1 MTGGF
6 IRGQMFVPSL
16 LAGVLMAFFVWSI
29 GWTLQSRAAISYQ
42 IGADHSSFSASPP
55 REIADNNLTTEVT
68 ELLRRNSLA
77 LLIAPEKEGLPGLT
91 VIDPTGAIPWIDTPL
106 EPKDHSQLMVF
117 KDSYCAEFSTGPTHC
132 PLTPENTQL
141 VGTLSPGFDTDTLQ
155 YIYTPSQE
163 TPLPKG
169 RYTLNSR
176 DSARTRE
183 LIELLSTHGYRTGDQ
198 QAPTWLDL
206 IFNPLIDMSA
216 LLSLGGIVAAGIYW
230 RAALRGRVT
239 AFQVHVLSG
248 GTATQITKQTLSR
261 SAWEPALG
269 TLCGAAAAL
278 LLTSG
283 LAQTSLPPGVL
294 WWLALAV
301 PLTALL
307 LVALL
312 GTLIHRQAVL
322 TFKEIAHA

>member
-6 IRGQMFVPSL
+6 IRRQMFVPSL

-42 IGADHSSFSASPP
+42 IGVDHSSFSASPP
-55 REIADNNLTTEVT
+55 REIADNSLTTEVT
-68 ELLRRNSLA
+68 ELLRHNSLS

-91 VIDPTGAIPWIDTPL
+91 AIDPTGAIPWIDTPL

-117 KDSYCAEFSTGPTHC
+117 KDSYCAEFSTGPTRC
-132 PLTPENTQL
+132 PLAPENSQL
-141 VGTLSPGFDTDTLQ
+141 VGALSPDFDTDTLQ

-169 RYTLNSR
+169 RYTLSSQ

-183 LIELLSTHGYRTGDQ
+183 LIELLSTYGYRTGDL

-206 IFNPLIDMSA
+206 IFNPLIDMST
-216 LLSLGGIVAAGIYW
+216 LLSLGGTIAAGIYW

-248 GTATQITKQTLSR
+248 GTATQITKQTLIR

-269 TLCGAAAAL
+269 TLCGAVAAL

-312 GTLIHRQAVL
+312 AALIHRQAVL
-322 TFKEIAHA
+322 TFKEVAHA